1 VRWTFRTY
9 LATDPFY
16 TYLVTA
22 GQLREQVWNSLS
34 QRRAAVYPTPPHG
47 HHPNFVGANRAAERL
62 MGLEVF
68 LEAEVFLAGPDQ
80 VLKPLRE
87 AILKSGRRLVMPH
100 PDKVGH
106 YLLLEGVQPAL
117 LKRVRDITRYGKPV
131 QLEQTP
137 IDLVLVGCVAVDRK
151 FGWIG
156 KGYGFPPK
164 HLPIAAPWATLA
176 HPMMLMEE
184 LYAEPERHVDLIAT
198 PLEVLR
204 R

>member
-1 VRWTFRTY
+1 MFCPRQ
-9 LATDPFY
+9 LPPY
-16 TYLVTA
+16 TRLVTA
-22 GQLREQVWNSLS
+22 GQLREQVWNTLS

-47 HHPNFVGANRAAERL
+47 HHPNFVGASKAAERL
-62 MGLEVF
+62 MALEAF
-68 LEAEVFLAGPDQ
+68 LEAEVLLAGPDQ

-87 AILKSGRRLVMPH
+87 AILKSGKRLVMPH
-100 PDKVGH
+100 PDRSGH
-106 YLLLEGVQPAL
+106 YLLLEGVEPTL

-131 QLEQTP
+131 RLEAIP

-164 HLPIAAPWATLA
+164 DLPVAAPWATLA

-184 LYAEPERHVDLIAT
+184 LYAEAERRVDLIAT

>member
-1 VRWTFRTY
+1 M
-9 LATDPFY
+9 A
-16 TYLVTA
+16 
-22 GQLREQVWNSLS
+22 
-34 QRRAAVYPTPPHG
+34 
-47 HHPNFVGANRAAERL
+47 
-62 MGLEVF
+62 LEAF
-68 LEAEVFLAGPDQ
+68 LEAEVLLAGPDQ

-87 AILKSGRRLVMPH
+87 AILKSGKRLVMPH
-100 PDKVGH
+100 PDRSEH
-106 YLLLEGVQPAL
+106 YLLLEGVEPTL

-131 QLEQTP
+131 RLEAIP

-164 HLPIAAPWATLA
+164 DLPVAAPWATLA

-184 LYAEPERHVDLIAT
+184 LYAEAERRVDLIAT